1 MVYLVNTPRCSTYI
15 TDSKKKE
22 EKTNGNVFESLDDIT
37 DLEQLDVSALVE
49 EELKKENLCLLSEK
63 NMVDALGEFVDH
75 QENEA
80 IQE

>member
-1 MVYLVNTPRCSTYI
+1 MPCYFTYT
-15 TDSKKKE
+15 TDTKKKE
-22 EKTNGNVFESLDDIT
+22 EKTNGDVFESLDDVAV
-37 DLEQLDVSALVE
+37 LEQLDVSCLVE

>member
-1 MVYLVNTPRCSTYI
+1 MHLAIYLTHI
-15 TDSKKKE
+15 TDTKKKE
-22 EKTNGNVFESLDDIT
+22 ERSNGHVFESLDDVT
-37 DLEQLDVSALVE
+37 DLEQLDVSSLVE
-49 EELKKENLCLLSEK
+49 EELKKENLSLLSEK